1 MAFPTTQTSTDNLDN
16 STDNP
21 GLARAD
27 ILLAVQTLNTI
38 VSGANAADGVAVLDG
53 SGELP
58 SSVLPSTYSPTGI
71 LLLAPGQGVVKIQD
85 VLRMQALTTDDVLA
99 LTDSEAGDMVFVTD
113 GDSGSA
119 CLAIFANDQFNVI
132 AFNSGTISKTVQAAV
147 TAVFSLI
154 CIPD

>member
-1 MAFPTTQTSTDNLDN
+1 MAFPTTQTNTENLDN

-27 ILLAVQTLNTI
+27 ILLAVQNLNTI

-53 SGELP
+53 AGELP
-58 SSVLPSTYSPTGI
+58 TELLPSTYSPTGI
-71 LLLAPGQGVVKIQD
+71 LVLAPGQGVVKIQD
-85 VLRMQALTTDDVLA
+85 VLRLQALTTDDVLA
-99 LTDSEAGDMVFVTD
+99 LTDSEAGDVVFVTD

-132 AFNSGTISKTVQAAV
+132 PLRSGTISKTVQAAV
-147 TAVFSLI
+147 IAEFSII